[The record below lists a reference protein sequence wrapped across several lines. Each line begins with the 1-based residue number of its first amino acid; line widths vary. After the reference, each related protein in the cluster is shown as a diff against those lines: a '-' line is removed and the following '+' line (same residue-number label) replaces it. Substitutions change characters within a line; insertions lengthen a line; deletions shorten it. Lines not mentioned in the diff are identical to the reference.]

1 MSLGMPYR
9 LMMLDIILPQAF
21 KNILPALVNESIALL
36 KDSALVSTIGALD
49 LMRRGMVVAAEK
61 YLYFEPL
68 IVVGIIYYIM
78 VMGLTQAAQVL
89 ERRLRRSD

>member
-1 MSLGMPYR
+1 
-9 LMMLDIILPQAF
+9 
-21 KNILPALVNESIALL
+21 
-36 KDSALVSTIGALD
+36 
-49 LMRRGMVVAAEK
+49 VVAAEK